1 MKTIVYTII
10 LLCILSAAA
19 SAEKLVYGYVHAEEG
34 SADGARVTLENQR
47 NGDRC
52 SARVGEIP
60 EEPDGYMVDI
70 DSCMS
75 WEPGDELL
83 IEAKKGKL
91 SRSDTMTLCLCGSQ
105 QAPTITLEEEEA
117 AGVSGGKNPTLR
129 LSIQQAGSRHS
140 SSPGPYCEFNPL
152 TLRFLKD
159 GSIVSHVQVN
169 ITVFP
174 GRDRVSDLYSG
185 DSTHVTLYFNETG
198 TYRVRMVAP
207 SFPDGAYQDIE
218 VIDCGF
224 REICF
229 NGIKDFI
236 EWNTDCGGRCPPC
249 AQKTT
254 TTTTTSTTTSST
266 TTTSSSTTIPAATTI
281 HSTTT
286 TSLLQPPVVEETT
299 TSIQQPIGIT
309 GNILLMG
316 GGVGVP
322 LITPKNILT
331 AGGVVTIL
339 FLSFIMT
346 RVRGFAPTKAIHSIG
361 KSRMAAV
368 MTSDFM
374 RRLVADDV
382 LALRESYG
390 WVSVTEDARKT
401 FEDINKRESVLSDIF
416 NVEKPRKNKIKDSS
430 LALAKEEGA
439 VLMTEDESLM
449 REAAKIGVKTI
460 RYDGWVK
467 TR

>member
-1 MKTIVYTII
+1 MKTLLYTII
-10 LLCILSAAA
+10 LLCVLSAAA

-34 SADGARVTLENQR
+34 SAPGARITLENQG

-52 SARVGEIP
+52 SARVGEIG

-83 IEAKKGKL
+83 ITAKKGKL
-91 SRSDTMTLCLCGSQ
+91 SGSDTMTLCLCGSQ
-105 QAPTITLEEEEA
+105 QAPTITLEEEEPSE
-117 AGVSGGKNPTLR
+117 VSSGKNPSLR
-129 LSIQQAGSRHS
+129 LSIQPAGSRYS

-152 TLRFLKD
+152 TLRFLKEE
-159 GSIVSHVQVN
+159 SLVSRVQVN
-169 ITVFP
+169 VTTFP
-174 GRDRVSDLYSG
+174 GRNRVSDLYSG
-185 DSTHVTLYFNETG
+185 DNTHVTLHFNETG
-198 TYRVRMVAP
+198 TYRVHMIAP
-207 SFPDGAYQDIE
+207 SFPDGVYQDIE
-218 VIDCGF
+218 VVDCGL

-229 NGIKDFI
+229 NGVKDFI
-236 EWNTDCGGRCPPC
+236 EWDTDCGGRCPPC
-249 AQKTT
+249 TQKI
-254 TTTTTSTTTSST
+254 TTTSTTTTTSS
-266 TTTSSSTTIPAATTI
+266 TTTSSSTTIPV
-281 HSTTT
+281 TTT
-286 TSLLQPPVVEETT
+286 TSSSTTTSSLPPIVFEETT
-299 TSIQQPIGIT
+299 TSIQQIAGIT
-309 GNILLMG
+309 GGFLLMRAWHN
-316 GGVGVP
+316 P
-322 LITPKNILT
+322 NRLAA
-331 AGGVVTIL
+331 AGIVAIL
-339 FLSFIMT
+339 FMGFIMT
-346 RVRGFAPTKAIHSIG
+346 RIRGFAPTKAVHSIG

-401 FEDINKRESVLSDIF
+401 FEEINGRGSVLSDIF
-416 NVEKPRKNKIKDSS
+416 NVEKPRKNKIKDNS

-449 REAAKIGVKTI
+449 REAAKIGVKII
-460 RYDGWVK
+460 RYDSWVK